1 MKAAAE
7 PKAAPRDTF
16 GAYLTRFFTSS
27 VGAKTLMAVT
37 GLLLVIWI
45 LGHLVGNL
53 LIFGGPDATNNYA
66 HGLKSLGVLLWVER
80 FGLLAIFLVHVL
92 VALRTKLWDRES
104 RPVRYQVEAS
114 RAASFASRTMLVTG
128 LIILAFVL
136 YHLAHFTLGWIL
148 PTEFAKPVAGSDDPL
163 MLDVYSMVGAGFS
176 HPGVSILYGAA
187 MVVLGIHVSH
197 GISSL
202 FQHLGLWGERFAPWI
217 RGAGYF
223 LAVVIA
229 VLFIVIPAAVLLG
242 IVG

>member
-16 GAYLTRFFTSS
+16 GAYLVRFFTSS
-27 VGAKTLMAVT
+27 VGAKTLMAIT

-66 HGLKSLGVLLWVER
+66 HGLKSLGGLLWVER

-104 RPVRYQVEAS
+104 RPVRYQVEGT
-114 RAASFASRTMLVTG
+114 RAATFASRTMLVTG

-136 YHLAHFTLGWIL
+136 YHLAHFTLGWL
-148 PTEFAKPVAGSDDPL
+148 YPGDFAKPVTGSDDPL
-163 MLDVYSMVGAGFS
+163 MLDVYSMVAAGFS
-176 HPGVSILYGAA
+176 RPGVSILYGAA
-187 MVVLGIHVSH
+187 MVVLGLHISH

-202 FQHLGLWGERFAPWI
+202 FQHLGLWGERFARWI
-217 RGAGYF
+217 RGAGVF
-223 LAVVIA
+223 VAVVVA